1 MKLKHLCSALL
12 CVLLLN
18 SVNIPASALSQE
30 CTIVIPTNSV
40 TEISDLEFDVSDWT
54 NDSARATNR
63 LDWSISPNNMKRAS
77 TAFSLD
83 ANETVTFNGTYTPT
97 GSSVDF
103 GLISSDGTFY
113 YINSGSGRIKA
124 TVKVPTADKYY
135 LAIRNNS
142 STTVQVSCTVSY

>member
-54 NDSARATNR
+54 R
-63 LDWSISPNNMKRAS
+63 
-77 TAFSLD
+77 
-83 ANETVTFNGTYTPT
+83 
-97 GSSVDF
+97 
-103 GLISSDGTFY
+103 
-113 YINSGSGRIKA
+113 
-124 TVKVPTADKYY
+124 
-135 LAIRNNS
+135 
-142 STTVQVSCTVSY
+142 

>member
-1 MKLKHLCSALL
+1 MKLKGLCSALL

-18 SVNIPASALSQE
+18 SVNIPASAYSQE
-30 CTIVIPTNSV
+30 STSIIPANSV
-40 TEISDLEFDVSDWT
+40 IEISDFESVST
-54 NDSARATNR
+54 HSARATNR
-63 LDWSISPNNMKRAS
+63 LEWSISPSTMKRAS

-103 GLISSDGTFY
+103 GLISPDGTFY
-113 YINSGSGRIKA
+113 HVNTGNGRIK
-124 TVKVPTADKYY
+124 TTIKVPKSDKYY

-142 STTVQVSCTVSY
+142 GKTIEVTCTVSY

>member
-77 TAFSLD
+77 TTFSLD
-83 ANETVTFNGTYTPT
+83 ANETVTFNGK
-97 GSSVDF
+97 
-103 GLISSDGTFY
+103 
-113 YINSGSGRIKA
+113 NGRA
-124 TVKVPTADKYY
+124 
-135 LAIRNNS
+135 
-142 STTVQVSCTVSY
+142 SCRERV

>member
-1 MKLKHLCSALL
+1 MKLKGLCSALL

-30 CTIVIPTNSV
+30 STNIIPANSV
-40 TEISDLEFDVSDWT
+40 VEISNLEFVST
-54 NDSARATNR
+54 HSARATNR

-124 TVKVPTADKYY
+124 TVKVPKADKYY

>member
-40 TEISDLEFDVSDWT
+40 VEISDLDFDVSAWT
-54 NDSARATNR
+54 NHSARATNR

-83 ANETVTFNGTYTPT
+83 AE
-97 GSSVDF
+97 
-103 GLISSDGTFY
+103 
-113 YINSGSGRIKA
+113 
-124 TVKVPTADKYY
+124 
-135 LAIRNNS
+135 
-142 STTVQVSCTVSY
+142 